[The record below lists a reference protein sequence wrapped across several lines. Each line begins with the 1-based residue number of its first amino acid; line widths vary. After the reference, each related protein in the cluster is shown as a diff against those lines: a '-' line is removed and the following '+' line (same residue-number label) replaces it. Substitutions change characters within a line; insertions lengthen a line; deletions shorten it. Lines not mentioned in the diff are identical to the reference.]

1 MFVIVQCFSNLD
13 KKKIAGLSI
22 EEQVGLLIQFH
33 SPSVM
38 VKKTREQVANSEVSR
53 SVVKNQTKKMVLVTK
68 PVGSADWTNDETC
81 WSCHNGHI
89 ADRYF
94 CFWHWCLDGKIKPC

>member
-1 MFVIVQCFSNLD
+1 MLFKLGQKEDRWPVHRRAGRATNPIPFSFC
-13 KKKIAGLSI
+13 IG
-22 EEQVGLLIQFH
+22 
-33 SPSVM
+33 
-38 VKKTREQVANSEVSR
+38 KKTREQVANSEVSR